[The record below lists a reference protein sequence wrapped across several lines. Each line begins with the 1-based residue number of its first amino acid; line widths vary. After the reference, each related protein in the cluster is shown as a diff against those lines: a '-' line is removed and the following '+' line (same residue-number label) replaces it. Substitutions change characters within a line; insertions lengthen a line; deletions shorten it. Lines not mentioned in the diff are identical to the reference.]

1 MLVIRITCF
10 LLLLALT
17 PPIEAVVLSLR
28 QFGTELNNFSA
39 ELDQPLT
46 IDLHLDPKG
55 ETVVGVSVFITFSG
69 LDLQL
74 IDTKKETVHIIE
86 GAESTDLLT
95 GWVTLDNDMHGDPGN
110 DIEDDQIDY
119 VALLFR
125 GEGKAIINP
134 SIVARFKFKPLR
146 ATKEAS
152 IQFDRDDGRSR
163 VTEVTLLTKNGQQKQ
178 ASATLNSASLSIRG
192 GPIVKPI
199 PEVRFL
205 NTETSAPLYLN
216 NYIEDDSEFSKQQL
230 KWLDVPHAKIATQID
245 QITHKAIFSVKGN
258 DKKNFFGSAIIDLQ
272 VANNKQ
278 YTAMAEV
285 RIEVMAAP
293 IIKLL
298 PDKRLK
304 LNREEIFDLGQFV
317 TDIDQPDLNGLT
329 WTWSLTQESDNDAS
343 VEVSINKNLVTLRA
357 KKETENSVIQFI
369 ARDRDGNKTEAN
381 MKVTVLP
388 DINGPIVSD
397 FPLLVFT
404 VDGTQVLPAQE
415 IFNLDD
421 YVIDAISEDEQIKW
435 EVTGNQLIEVQGL
448 NSRRP
453 TFRANTGG
461 IKEDFLIMAENHLGQ
476 KSNKKS
482 ILVEVVP
489 VGVPPRINQAKFRE
503 DLLNENSVVTV
514 LVDPE
519 KNLPFEKRSRQI
531 VLSKYVQDYNNPPE
545 EITWSVIGNDK
556 IQVVIEER
564 TATLSASVVAKESI
578 TFKATDSGG
587 YTDDVQIVVES
598 VKVTPP
604 TIKQFPQTIKLK
616 ANQSWSDIELDLYIT
631 DTFTPPEQIRW
642 FVITPDPKLLMAKIL
657 ADRRLELKVIGDWVG
672 ETVILLTATNQ
683 FGKIAKQELKVRVT
697 EPPSVE
703 LPENISLQA
712 GWKRNIALDKYVQ
725 DGDSPDETLKWDM
738 TPTSSPVAELYS
750 KNRQLKLK
758 APKDKIGQTFPIQ
771 LTVTDE
777 ENNKTVTNMRITVS
791 SSSESPFSLATD
803 VPKEISFIN
812 DESNRVDLTE
822 KIIDSMNDQPMD
834 AELISSNLTFDFEF
848 ENKASNFKFKWKQ
861 DKDAAGEI
869 FIDAIGEIF
878 TFSTPEVSEEF
889 EIRPA
894 ENITLS
900 INGPNG
906 SSFDYSFQLSIF
918 PSKPILNKEQL
929 KKPIVMYPA
938 LIKEVD
944 LAKYS
949 QQKKGIDWKIEN
961 LEELEQSGLK
971 ISTDSDQPAL
981 QLLQFT
987 PPKDKELKSITQIL
1001 VEYDDF
1007 LEDDMC
1013 PDPENCFGFY
1023 LNLKASRKDKFS
1035 QDKLPIIII
1044 KPPELKLNLTG
1055 PIIFQSVSST
1065 DSKPEAKTFDL
1076 QDLIQKESVSEHE
1089 WNFGTSSSLSAD
1101 KTNWLS
1107 VKLEADDFL
1116 TLTVYE
1122 PKNKEW
1128 IKSNLREA
1136 IPIKTGAPF
1145 LRLTPSEKFATGFKE
1160 GKLLVSA
1167 TDIWNQKVT
1176 REVTIQSIQ
1185 PPSLQGFPK
1194 IINIFCGQANY
1205 QSELGT
1211 AYLDLY
1217 PLVLLDPL
1225 AKTDKEKL
1233 EWSWMIWDDNKKI
1246 YRKPEKSDKL
1256 RIDFGQSKDS
1266 VQITEKLMTISA
1278 MDNFFMANEKAP
1290 SEDKKVRIVVTD
1302 SNENGEIESTTDIT
1316 LRIWRPRVGSER
1328 PILQGVED
1336 RTIYPGQEV
1345 RVDFTLFDLDNSS
1358 EELVWTQSVPE
1369 TLVVELER
1377 KAPLA
1382 GVQKGTIKVGVAKG
1396 FEEVRGDFTVQIK
1409 IKDPDCNELE
1419 EEVMITIIDQPDRTP
1434 PQIEVFAVPH
1444 PLFPQAI
1451 FITIISNEPLEKI
1464 PSVTIGQQRL
1474 KPAKS
1479 SSPLIWNQIHYLED
1493 NQQGIVT
1500 VLAKGADLNKNTGQ
1514 GKTSIKLD
1522 NERLAAPNQKPMQT
1536 KLHPNYPNPFNPETW
1551 IPYQLAKGSSVSMKI
1566 YDTSGNLIWEIDKGW
1581 QAAGFYVKPNSA
1593 VYWNGKTTHGEKVSS
1608 GVYFCHIVTDHKTE
1622 IQPLTLLK

>member
-1 MLVIRITCF
+1 MLAIRITCF
-10 LLLLALT
+10 LLLLVLT
-17 PPIEAVVLSLR
+17 PPIEAIVLSLR
-28 QFGTELNNFSA
+28 QFGTELNNFST

-55 ETVVGVSVFITFSG
+55 ETVVGISVFITFSG

-74 IDTKKETVHIIE
+74 VDTKKETVHIIE

-95 GWVTLDNDMHGDPGN
+95 DWVVLDNDMHGDPGN

-125 GEGKAIINP
+125 GEGKAIINA
-134 SIVARFKFKPLR
+134 SVVARFKFKPLR
-146 ATKEAS
+146 AAKQAS
-152 IQFDRDDGRSR
+152 IQFDQDVSRSR
-163 VTEVTLLTKNGQQKQ
+163 VTEVTLLTNNGQQKQ
-178 ASATLNSASLSIRG
+178 SSATLNSATLNIRG

-216 NYIEDDSEFSKQQL
+216 NYIEDDGEFSKQQL

-245 QITHKAIFSVKGN
+245 QITNKAIFSVKGN

-278 YTAMAEV
+278 YTAMTEV

-329 WTWSLTQESDNDAS
+329 WTWFLAQESDNDAP
-343 VEVSINKNLVTLRA
+343 VEVSINKNLVTLRG
-357 KKETENSVIQFI
+357 KKETENSAIRFI

-388 DINGPIVSD
+388 DVNGPIVSD

-415 IFNLDD
+415 IFNLDN
-421 YVIDAISEDEQIKW
+421 YVIDALSEDEQIKW
-435 EVTGNQLIEVQGL
+435 EVTGNKLIEVQGL
-448 NSRRP
+448 SSRRP

-461 IKEDFLIMAENHLGQ
+461 IKEDFLIVAENHLGQ

-489 VGVPPRINQAKFRE
+489 VGVPPRIDQAKFRE
-503 DLLNENSVVTV
+503 DLLNENGVVTV
-514 LVDPE
+514 FVDPE
-519 KNLPFEKRSRQI
+519 KTLPFEKRSHQI

-545 EITWSVIGNDK
+545 DITWSVIGNDK

-564 TATLSASVVAKESI
+564 TVTLSASVVAKENI
-578 TFKATDSGG
+578 TFKATDSNG
-587 YTDDVQIVVES
+587 YTDDVAIVVES
-598 VKVTPP
+598 VKITPP
-604 TIKQFPQTIKLK
+604 TIKEFPQTIKLK

-672 ETVILLTATNQ
+672 ETIILLTATNQ

-697 EPPSVE
+697 EAPRVT
-703 LPENISLQA
+703 LPEDLSLQA
-712 GWKRNIALDKYVQ
+712 GWKRNITLDKYVQ
-725 DGDSPDETLKWDM
+725 DADSPDEVLKWDM
-738 TPTSSPVAELYS
+738 TPASSPVAELNS
-750 KNRQLKLK
+750 IDRKLILQ
-758 APKDKIGQTFPIQ
+758 APKDRTGQTFPLQ

-777 ENNKTVTNMRITVS
+777 ESNRTVVNIKVVVS
-791 SSSESPFSLATD
+791 SSLKLPFSLAKD
-803 VPKEISFIN
+803 VPKEVSFIN
-812 DESNRVDLTE
+812 DELARIDLTK
-822 KIIDSMNDQPMD
+822 KIIDETNDQPMD
-834 AELISSNLTFDFEF
+834 TELISSNLTFDFEL
-848 ENKASNFKFKWKQ
+848 EDKASNLKFKWKQ
-861 DKDAAGEI
+861 EKGVAGET
-869 FIDAIGEIF
+869 FIL
-878 TFSTPEVSEEF
+878 STPDVSEEF
-889 EIRPA
+889 EIQPA
-894 ENITLS
+894 ETIILS

-906 SSFDYSFQLSIF
+906 SSIDHFFQLSIF
-918 PSKPILNKEQL
+918 PSKPMLDKDQL
-929 KKPIVMYPA
+929 KKPIMMYPA
-938 LIKEVD
+938 LIEEVD
-944 LAKYS
+944 LTKYS
-949 QQKKGIDWKIEN
+949 QQKEGIDWEIEN
-961 LEELEQSGLK
+961 IKQLEESGLK
-971 ISTDSDQPAL
+971 ISTDKNQLAL
-981 QLLQFT
+981 KLLQFT
-987 PPKDKELKSITQIL
+987 PPKDKELNLIDHSL
-1001 VEYDDF
+1001 VGDIDF
-1007 LEDDMC
+1007 LEDNMC
-1013 PDPENCFGFY
+1013 PDRENCFGFY
-1023 LNLKASRKDKFS
+1023 LDLKVSRKNKFS
-1035 QDKLPIIII
+1035 QGQLPVIII

-1055 PIIFQSVSST
+1055 PIVFWAASPT
-1065 DSKPEAKTFDL
+1065 DPKPEVKTFDL
-1076 QDLIQKESVSEHE
+1076 EDLIQQDPVSERE
-1089 WNFGTSSSLSAD
+1089 WNLSTSSSLSD
-1101 KTNWLS
+1101 IKTNWLS
-1107 VKLEADDFL
+1107 VELEASDFL

-1128 IKSNLREA
+1128 IKPDLREG
-1136 IPIKTGAPF
+1136 IPIKAGTPF
-1145 LRLTPSEKFATGFKE
+1145 LQLTPSEKFATDFKE
-1160 GKLLVSA
+1160 GKLLVTA

-1176 REVTIQSIQ
+1176 REITIQSIQ
-1185 PPSLQGFPK
+1185 PPRLQGFPA

-1205 QSELGT
+1205 QSEIGT
-1211 AYLDLY
+1211 SYLDLY
-1217 PLVLLDPL
+1217 PLVFLDPL

-1233 EWSWMIWDDNKKI
+1233 EWSWRIWDDNKKV
-1246 YRKPEKSDKL
+1246 YREPEKSDKL
-1256 RIDFGQSKDS
+1256 RIDFGQSKDA
-1266 VQITEKLMTISA
+1266 VQITEKLMTIST
-1278 MDNFFMANEKAP
+1278 MDDFFVANEKAP
-1290 SEDKKVRIVVTD
+1290 SEDKKIRIVVTD
-1302 SNENGEIESTTDIT
+1302 SNKNGETESMTDIT
-1316 LRIWRPRVGSER
+1316 LRIWKPRVVSER
-1328 PILQGVED
+1328 PILQGLED
-1336 RTIYPGQEV
+1336 QTVYPGQEV

-1377 KAPLA
+1377 KVPLA
-1382 GVQKGTIKVGVAKG
+1382 GVQKGIIKVGVAKG
-1396 FEEVRGDFTVQIK
+1396 FEEVRGDFTLQIK

-1419 EEVMITIIDQPDRTP
+1419 EDVMITIIDQPDKTP

-1451 FITIISNEPLEKI
+1451 FITIISNEPLETI
-1464 PSVTIGQQRL
+1464 PSVTVGQQRL

-1479 SSPLIWNQIHYLED
+1479 SIPLIWNQIHYLED
-1493 NQQGIVT
+1493 NQQGVFT
-1500 VLAKGADLNKNTGQ
+1500 VLAKGTDLNKNTGQ
-1514 GKTSIKLD
+1514 GKTSIKLE

-1536 KLHPNYPNPFNPETW
+1536 QLHSNYPNPFNPETW
-1551 IPYQLAKGSSVSMKI
+1551 IPYQLAKGSNVSIKI
-1566 YDTSGNLIWEIDKGW
+1566 YDTNGNLIWETDKGW
-1581 QAAGFYVKPNSA
+1581 QAAGFYIKPNKA
-1593 VYWNGKTTHGEKVSS
+1593 AYWDGKTTQGEKVSS